1 MLFRV
6 VIRHDLFV
14 RALVVTT
21 EEREQ
26 LSELARST
34 HDAKVA
40 IRVRV
45 ILALAAGHGAA
56 LVAEMFLLSEE
67 TVAKWR
73 RRYERRTLF
82 SDWLATRA
90 KGSKGKLTRAER
102 VSVAAFVDAEL
113 VTDARQVVEFI
124 RDAYGV
130 TFTVNGV
137 TKLLHRLGFVCKQT
151 TMIPGKLDEKAQALW
166 LAEHNKLR
174 DELPENEVVLYADGV
189 HPTHNTRATRAWVR
203 RGHEKQVLTNPG
215 RGRLNINGAL
225 DVGGMRVVTRISD
238 ALNAESTIAFLG
250 DVENAY
256 PGKARVHVVVDN
268 ARYYRNKLVTEWLAA
283 PERRVQL
290 VFLPPY
296 SPNLNL
302 IERLWRY
309 LHKYVIG
316 TTRRE
321 KFSEFEADVREF
333 LGSGFAAHEQALRS
347 FIGTE
352 PHLITA
358 NA

>member
-1 MLFRV
+1 
-6 VIRHDLFV
+6 
-14 RALVVTT
+14 
-21 EEREQ
+21 
-26 LSELARST
+26 
-34 HDAKVA
+34 
-40 IRVRV
+40 
-45 ILALAAGHGAA
+45 
-56 LVAEMFLLSEE
+56 
-67 TVAKWR
+67 
-73 RRYERRTLF
+73 LF
-82 SDWLATRA
+82 SDWLASRA

-102 VSVAAFVDAEL
+102 AGVAAFVDAEL
-113 VTDARQVVEFI
+113 VTDAHQVVAFI
-124 RDAYGV
+124 RAEYGAE
-130 TFTVNGV
+130 FTVNGV

-151 TMIPGKLDEKAQALW
+151 TMIPGKLDEAAQAAW
-166 LAEHNKLR
+166 LSEHNKLR
-174 DELPENEVVLYADGV
+174 DELPVDEVILYADGV

-203 RGHEKQVLTNPG
+203 RGQEKQVPTNTG

-225 DVGGMRVVTRISD
+225 DVNGMRVTTRISD
-238 ALNAESTIAFLG
+238 TLNAESTIAFLR

-256 PGKARVHVVVDN
+256 PEKRVVHVVVDN
-268 ARYYRNKLVTEWLAA
+268 ARYYRNAAVAAWLAD
-283 PERRVQL
+283 PDRRVQL

-316 TTRRE
+316 VTRRE
-321 KFSEFEADVREF
+321 KFSEFEADVRFF

-352 PHLITA
+352 PHLITT

>member
-1 MLFRV
+1 
-6 VIRHDLFV
+6 
-14 RALVVTT
+14 
-21 EEREQ
+21 
-26 LSELARST
+26 
-34 HDAKVA
+34 
-40 IRVRV
+40 
-45 ILALAAGHGAA
+45 
-56 LVAEMFLLSEE
+56 
-67 TVAKWR
+67 VAKWR

-90 KGSKGKLTRAER
+90 KGSTGKLTREQKLGVAE
-102 VSVAAFVDAEL
+102 FVDDEL
-113 VTDARQVVEFI
+113 VTDARQVVAFI
-124 RDAYGV
+124 RAEYGV
-130 TFTVNGV
+130 VFTVNGV

-151 TMIPGKLDEKAQALW
+151 TMIPGKLDEAAQASW

-174 DELPENEVVLYADGV
+174 DELPEDEVVLYADGV

-203 RGHEKQVLTNPG
+203 RGHEKQVPTNPG

-225 DVGGMRVVTRISD
+225 DVNGMRVVTRISD
-238 ALNAESTIAFLG
+238 TLNAESTIAFLA
-250 DVENAY
+250 DVEAAY
-256 PGKARVHVVVDN
+256 PDKVRVHVVVDN
-268 ARYYRNKLVTEWLAA
+268 ARYYRNAAVAAWLAA
-283 PERRVQL
+283 AERRVQL

-316 TTRRE
+316 ATRRE
-321 KFSEFEADVREF
+321 KFAEFERDIAWF
-333 LGSGFAAHEQALRS
+333 LGGGFAAHEQALRK